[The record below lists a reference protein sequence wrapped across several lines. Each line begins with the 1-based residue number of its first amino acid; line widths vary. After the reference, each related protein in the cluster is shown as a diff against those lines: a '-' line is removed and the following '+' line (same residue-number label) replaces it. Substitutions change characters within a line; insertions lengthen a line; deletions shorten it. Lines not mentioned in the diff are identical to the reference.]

1 MTNPGSEPVAQDG
14 PILCVDVG
22 STFTKGLLVAADGS
36 VCRAAATPTTLATD
50 VLDGIDTV
58 RALTGAPRE
67 TPVVA
72 CSSAGGGLRL
82 AVVGYEASVTAL
94 AGHRVGLSAGAR
106 IVHVFAGRL
115 DRASMADL
123 RASRPDLVLLVGG
136 TDGGNADVLLHNAT
150 RLGSARF
157 TAPVVLAGNADV
169 ADRARAALERTG
181 RTVVVADNVLP
192 RIGVIAPQS
201 ARTAIRAAFLRHVI
215 GGKHLSRSADFV
227 RLVRCATPDAVL
239 RGVEVLAGAGVGDAL
254 TIDIGGATTDVY
266 SAVTPMG
273 EDAGVRREISPQ
285 LRFART
291 VEADLGMRWSAPGVV
306 EAADREHLTLG
317 STTRAYA
324 EAVLHDVAHLPG
336 SPGEWESELA
346 LATVAAVVAARRHGR
361 AAGPG
366 EAPRALRDVGILIG
380 SGGVLRH
387 APTGSAER
395 VLGAVLADHGGGWL
409 VPRAARGRV
418 DSAYVLFAVGLLA
431 DDHPRRADAL
441 ARSLLDPR

>member
-361 AAGPG
+361 AAGPH

>member
-266 SAVTPMG
+266 SAVTPTG

>member
-317 STTRAYA
+317 STTRACA